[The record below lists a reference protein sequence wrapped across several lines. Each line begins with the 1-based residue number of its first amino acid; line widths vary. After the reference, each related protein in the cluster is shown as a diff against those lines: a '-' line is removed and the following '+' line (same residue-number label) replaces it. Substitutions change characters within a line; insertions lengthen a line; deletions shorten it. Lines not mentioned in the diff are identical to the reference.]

1 MSLIASP
8 VNPGEILAEKYQV
21 ERALGQG
28 GMGIVVAAR
37 HLELDQTVAIKFL
50 IRDAPPNALERFMR
64 EAKAAALVKS
74 EHVCRVYDVGR
85 LASGEPYIVMEYLEG
100 SDLAD
105 KLEAEGPQPFADVIG
120 WVIQTCDALS
130 SAHSQ
135 GIVHRDLKPANLFLQ
150 QGSDGPTTL
159 KVVDFGISKL
169 ATSGALTS
177 TAVLMGSPFYMS
189 PEQLESSRDVDL
201 RSDIW
206 SMGIVLY
213 ELLAGV
219 PPFTAETLVQI
230 VVQAREQEPVPLH
243 MLRPEIP
250 KAIERVIAKCLAKNA
265 ANRYQNVNE
274 LVVDLAQFAPP
285 EMGAIVKKL
294 SKRAGR
300 SSDPALVLSKTVN
313 SDPVILARASQ
324 QTRRDTPKARGSDG
338 KEVEDA
344 PPSKAISVQ
353 TDPSMPHI
361 TDVAAP
367 DAETTRKKSVRA
379 RVAVA
384 ASALGVV
391 VLLAVGFVIT
401 RKAVPGARILQETT
415 LSSSTD
421 TDSSA
426 FTSTSA
432 TTAAALVS
440 AVPVIPGASTSSAS
454 ASSASASSA
463 VTGTARPGGRPT
475 SRPGTGSP
483 PPSGRASSVPVMTG
497 STPAP
502 AASGPKRR
510 DVDRDYE
517 P

>member
-8 VNPGEILAEKYQV
+8 VHPGEILAEKYQV

-50 IRDAPPNALERFMR
+50 VRDAPPNAVERFMR

-74 EHVCRVYDVGR
+74 EHVCRVLDVGK

-105 KLEAEGPQPFADVIG
+105 KLEAEGPQPFTDVIG
-120 WVIQTCDALS
+120 WVIQACDALS

-150 QGSDGPTTL
+150 HTVDGPPTL

-201 RSDIW
+201 RSDVW
-206 SMGIVLY
+206 SLGIVLY

-250 KAIERVIAKCLAKNA
+250 KQIERVIAKCLAKNA

-274 LVVDLAQFAPP
+274 LVVDLAPFAPP
-285 EMGAIVKKL
+285 ETNAIVKKL

-300 SSDPALVLSKTVN
+300 SSDPKLVLSKTVDTN
-313 SDPVILARASQ
+313 PEKLKQASQ
-324 QTRRDTPKARGSDG
+324 QTRRDTPNARGSDEAIG
-338 KEVEDA
+338 EA
-344 PPSKAISVQ
+344 PTIRPAAAQ
-353 TDPSMPHI
+353 TDPAVPHI
-361 TDVAAP
+361 TDLKPP
-367 DAETTRKKSVRA
+367 DVTRPPPARA
-379 RVAVA
+379 RMAVA
-384 ASALGVV
+384 GGAIG
-391 VLLAVGFVIT
+391 VLLILAAGIAIT
-401 RKAVPGARILQETT
+401 RKPAAPSRMVQETT
-415 LSSSTD
+415 LSSSGVL
-421 TDSSA
+421 DSSGLA
-426 FTSTSA
+426 P
-432 TTAAALVS
+432 TAPSFSVTPLPAPHVE
-440 AVPVIPGASTSSAS
+440 PSAS
-454 ASSASASSA
+454 AAVVASSGRPGPRPTA
-463 VTGTARPGGRPT
+463 HPGATPSARP
-475 SRPGTGSP
+475 SAA
-483 PPSGRASSVPVMTG
+483 PSAV
-497 STPAP
+497 AP
-502 AASGPKRR
+502 AATPTSSGPKRR
-510 DVDRDYE
+510 EVDRDYE

>member
-274 LVVDLAQFAPP
+274 LVVDLAPFAPP
-285 EMGAIVKKL
+285 EMAAIVKKL

-313 SDPVILARASQ
+313 TDPVVLARASQ
-324 QTRRDTPKARGSDG
+324 ATRRDTPNARGSDG
-338 KEVEDA
+338 NEVADA

-367 DAETTRKKSVRA
+367 DAEATRRKSARA

-384 ASALGVV
+384 GSVLGVV

-401 RKAVPGARILQETT
+401 RTAAPGARILQETT
-415 LSSSTD
+415 LSSSTVI
-421 TDSSA
+421 DSSPLTSA
-426 FTSTSA
+426 STPTPATTTSAPVPALVTSTV
-432 TTAAALVS
+432 L
-440 AVPVIPGASTSSAS
+440 AVPSAS
-454 ASSASASSA
+454 ASSAIPS
-463 VTGTARPGGRPT
+463 TTRPGGRPT
-475 SRPGTGSP
+475 SRPGTASP
-483 PPSGRASSVPVMTG
+483 PPSGRASAAPLTTV

-502 AASGPKRR
+502 AGSAPKRR